1 MKEFLKLINEV
12 KDIDLIL
19 SEINSKD
26 DIIIDEFKHAINYE
40 IECNHDIWMY
50 AGSYSI
56 DSSKYTNSSN
66 PKYSLCYDENSKR
79 FIFNKYICLGCGSII
94 KPKNYLRFEKTH
106 CVLKNYIDLDIQ
118 KYTELYYRLLCS
130 FSLEESKFILMDEF
144 NYNKDKTKKKIL
156 EKN

>member
-1 MKEFLKLINEV
+1 MKVYIEVVILINF
-12 KDIDLIL
+12 
-19 SEINSKD
+19 
-26 DIIIDEFKHAINYE
+26 IIDEFKHAINYE

-94 KPKNYLRFEKTH
+94 KPKNYLRFL
-106 CVLKNYIDLDIQ
+106 V
-118 KYTELYYRLLCS
+118 
-130 FSLEESKFILMDEF
+130 FS
-144 NYNKDKTKKKIL
+144 
-156 EKN
+156 